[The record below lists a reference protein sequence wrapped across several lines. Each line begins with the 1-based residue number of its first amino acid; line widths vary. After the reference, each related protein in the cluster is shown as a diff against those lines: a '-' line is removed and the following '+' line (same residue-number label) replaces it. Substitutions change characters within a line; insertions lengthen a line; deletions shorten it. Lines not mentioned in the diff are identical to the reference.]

1 MNKYISYLNYL
12 VLAYRLR
19 SYSFCNY
26 PKLLSL
32 MRLAQYVNTS
42 GVDGDFVEC
51 GVYKGGTAALL
62 SRFLGDSKQL
72 WLYDSFEGMP
82 DTNVKDG
89 EKAKTYIGEGAVRL
103 EDVQEI
109 IRLRG
114 KNFKRVVIKKGWFSD
129 TFIEVGPKNI
139 ALLHCDADWYESV
152 SSVLNRFYDDVSDG
166 GVIILDDFGYWEGC
180 REAFYEFCKERDL
193 KPLVERISI
202 DQLYW
207 IKGKETNRYIVGAK
221 RD

>member
-1 MNKYISYLNYL
+1 MNKYIENLNYL
-12 VLAYRLR
+12 ILAHRLR

-32 MRLAQYVNTS
+32 MRLAQYVKTS
-42 GVDGDFVEC
+42 GIDGDFVEC
-51 GVYKGGTAALL
+51 GVYRGGTATLL

-89 EKAKTYIGEGAVRL
+89 ETAKAYIGKGAVEL
-103 EDVQEI
+103 EDVENI
-109 IRLRG
+109 MRLLG
-114 KNFKRVVIKKGWFSD
+114 KNLNQVLIKKGWFSD
-129 TFIEVGPKNI
+129 TFIESGPKSI

-152 SSVLNRFYDDVSDG
+152 LSVLNRFYDAVSDG

-180 REAFYEFCKERDL
+180 REAFYEFCKGRDL
-193 KPLVERISI
+193 KPLVERVSS

-207 IKGKETNRYIVGAK
+207 IKGKETNR
-221 RD
+221 